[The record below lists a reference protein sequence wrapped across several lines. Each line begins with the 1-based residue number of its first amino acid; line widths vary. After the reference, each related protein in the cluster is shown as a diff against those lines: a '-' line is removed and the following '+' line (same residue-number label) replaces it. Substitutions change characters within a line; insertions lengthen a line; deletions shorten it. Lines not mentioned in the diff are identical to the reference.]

1 MQHQNDTDS
10 TFGRD
15 MPLMSAAVS
24 QLRLPLIMGVLL
36 IHSNVPA
43 LQQAWTGSLPDAP
56 QWALQAVG
64 NVSLT
69 LDRTVTS
76 VFFFISGFLFFLGSE
91 PFSAAVWRGKLRR
104 RASTLL
110 LPYLIWNAVFLI
122 FHFAKS
128 IFSPSAG
135 IPVGSGRGIIGSA
148 VCAFWNYTDGCPA
161 DLPLW
166 YVRDLMVTVLFAPL
180 IRILVRAKSAAAGVP
195 LLAAW
200 LWLFPQA
207 GVAGVNPQAFFYFA
221 LGAFFSV
228 NGISLTIRRR
238 TVVVAAA
245 LVVVTITVFAQQ
257 AFGSAC
263 GEAFRLAAVAAIVT
277 IGFGASPMRQNSR
290 TGRAWRQISGITF
303 FIYAAHALFASA
315 SVRLLCSAI
324 PTSNAAGLLAVY
336 VLSPLLTLA
345 ATLLL
350 HAILHR
356 LSPLSARVLNG
367 GRQASAY
374 KSERTLSQ
382 R

>member
-1 MQHQNDTDS
+1 MQHHNNTNR
-10 TFGRD
+10 TFRHD
-15 MPLMSAAVS
+15 MPFMSAAVS
-24 QLRLPLIMGVLL
+24 RLRLPLIMCVLL

-43 LQQAWTGSLPDAP
+43 LQRAWTGSMPDAP

-64 NVSLT
+64 NTSLM
-69 LDRTVTS
+69 LDRTATS

-110 LPYLIWNAVFLI
+110 LPYLIWNAVFLL
-122 FHFAKS
+122 FHFTKN
-128 IFSPSAG
+128 IFSPSVG
-135 IPVGSGRGIIGSA
+135 IPGDSGRGIIGS
-148 VCAFWNYTDGCPA
+148 VCRAFWIYADGCPA

-180 IRILVRAKSAAAGVP
+180 IRILVQRKSAAVGVP

-200 LWLFPQA
+200 LWLFPQM

-228 NGISLTIRRR
+228 NGISLAIRRR

-245 LVVVTITVFAQQ
+245 LVVVAITAFAQQ
-257 AFGSAC
+257 TFGSAF
-263 GEAFRLAAVAAIVT
+263 GEVFRLAAVAAIVA
-277 IGFGASPMRQNSR
+277 IGFGVPPQIRSSHGGRVWRWASD
-290 TGRAWRQISGITF
+290 ITF

-315 SVRLLCSAI
+315 SVRLLCVAI

-345 ATLLL
+345 ATLIF
-350 HAILHR
+350 HFILNR
-356 LSPLSARVLNG
+356 LSPLSARILNG
-367 GRQASAY
+367 GRQASAD
-374 KSERTLSQ
+374 KSARAFS
-382 R
+382 